1 MLNKYICNDYYEHWY
16 KYRPEE
22 EDLKQN
28 DIIRIRTH
36 FPKTIKKDTYIISAF
51 PVVSYDAMKEFYI
64 LYFVLHKPLV
74 VCATTGHWE
83 GTPFL
88 LITTD
93 DFTITL
99 EDEKIIQQYKSKI
112 GFKTVE

>member
-1 MLNKYICNDYYEHWY
+1 
-16 KYRPEE
+16 
-22 EDLKQN
+22 
-28 DIIRIRTH
+28 
-36 FPKTIKKDTYIISAF
+36 
-51 PVVSYDAMKEFYI
+51 
-64 LYFVLHKPLV
+64 V